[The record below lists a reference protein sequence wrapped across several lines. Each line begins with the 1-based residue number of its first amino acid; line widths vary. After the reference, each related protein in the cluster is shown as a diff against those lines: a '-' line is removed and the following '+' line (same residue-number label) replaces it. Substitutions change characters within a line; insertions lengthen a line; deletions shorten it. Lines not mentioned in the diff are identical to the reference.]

1 MSTPQLDAALNL
13 HRAGR
18 FDEAEQAYRALLPT
32 QPASAGRMLGVL
44 LLQRERWAEAAA
56 VLAPL
61 SKAEPRDAELAV
73 NASLA
78 LRRSGQAEPAQLAA
92 RCATAAEPQRMSGW
106 NALGLAAMEN
116 AAFDEALG
124 AFERGLKLSPGYP
137 ALRLH
142 RAQCLRRLGRLNDA
156 GQAFFELV
164 QADPNLLEAWRG
176 LAAVNAAVGN
186 NDLALE
192 CRTRALALRPQDP
205 ELRLEHAI
213 AQLLHEQVDAAVG
226 SIEALI
232 TDGHGDAQAWAW
244 LGRAQLKRGER
255 EAARAAFLE
264 AKQRDPQ
271 DQVAAHFLAALTGE
285 LPSGV
290 ESDYIRRLFD
300 DFAGH
305 FESTLVGKLGY
316 ATPARLAAFIHEQAG
331 DAFASVLDLGCGTGL
346 MAVELA
352 AEGRVIDG
360 VDLSTRML
368 DGARAKGLY
377 RSLYAAEVLE
387 FLRGL
392 EQRWDLIVAADVFVY
407 IADLAPVF
415 TAALERLPPGGVFA
429 FSIERSASDATELP
443 AETGRY
449 RHASQALHAQL
460 AACGFVDI
468 AEQQVEIRLEKG
480 EPVAGVLMLAKRP
493 G

>member
-1 MSTPQLDAALNL
+1 MSTPQLEAALNL

-18 FDEAEQAYRALLPT
+18 LDEAEQAYRALLPT
-32 QPASAGRMLGVL
+32 QPASAGRLLGVL
-44 LLQRERWAEAAA
+44 LLQRERWTEAAA

-61 SKAEPRDAELAV
+61 SQAEPRDAELAV

-78 LRRSGQAEPAQLAA
+78 LRRSGQVEPALLAA
-92 RCATAAEPQRMSGW
+92 RCATASDPQRMSAW
-106 NALGLAAMEN
+106 NALGLAAMES
-116 AAFDEALG
+116 AAFDEALA
-124 AFERGLKLSPGYP
+124 AFESGLKLSPGHP
-137 ALRLH
+137 ALCLH
-142 RAQCLRRLGRLNDA
+142 RAQCLRRLGRYHEA
-156 GQAFFELV
+156 GQAFFELL
-164 QADPNLLEAWRG
+164 QADPTLLEGWRG
-176 LAAVNAAVGN
+176 LAMVNAALGSH
-186 NDLALE
+186 DLALE
-192 CRTRALALRPQDP
+192 CRTRALSLQPADP

-213 AQLLHEQVDAAVG
+213 AQLLHEQVEAAVR

-232 TDGHGDAQAWAW
+232 ADGHDDAQTWAW

-255 EAARAAFLE
+255 EAARAAFVE
-264 AKQRDPQ
+264 AQKRDPQ

-316 ATPARLAAFIHEQAG
+316 ATPARLAAFIREHAG
-331 DAFASVLDLGCGTGL
+331 DRFASVLDLGCGTGL

-368 DGARAKGLY
+368 DVARDKGLY
-377 RSLYAAEVLE
+377 RSLYASEVLE

-392 EQRWDLIVAADVFVY
+392 DQRWDLIAAADVFVY
-407 IADLAPVF
+407 IAELAPVF
-415 TAALERLPPGGVFA
+415 AAAFERLPPGGVLA

-449 RHASQALHAQL
+449 RHAPQALRAQL
-460 AACGFVDI
+460 AACGFIDI
-468 AEQQVEIRLEKG
+468 AEQPSEIRLEKG
-480 EPVAGVLMLAKRP
+480 EPVAGVLLLAKRP
-493 G
+493 R